1 MRQRLGAAAAV
12 IYDACGR
19 SETAQPLGPL
29 IALGA
34 MPDAGLIGSH
44 GGNVKTRGRVEGRF
58 SLCVPGQLYRRD
70 PSRPRFIDQRRIIS
84 RHQGPC
90 HGR

>member
-1 MRQRLGAAAAV
+1 MRQRLGAAAV
-12 IYDACGR
+12 IYDVCGR

-29 IALGA
+29 IALRA

-58 SLCVPGQLYRRD
+58 SLCVPGQL
-70 PSRPRFIDQRRIIS
+70 PRSTDATHRVRGSLIS
-84 RHQGPC
+84 DA
-90 HGR
+90 